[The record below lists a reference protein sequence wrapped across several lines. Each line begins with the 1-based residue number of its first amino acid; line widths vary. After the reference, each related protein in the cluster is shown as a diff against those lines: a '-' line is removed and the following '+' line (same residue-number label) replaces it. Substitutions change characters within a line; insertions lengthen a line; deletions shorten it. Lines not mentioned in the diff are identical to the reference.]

1 MDYVKEP
8 GFFREKCQHSFKDL
22 KPLGFFAWDDLLH
35 INTQS
40 GSQWDGFRHWGHQE
54 TGLYYNNFP
63 HDEIPKPEN
72 ILKNSTHH
80 WSERGGIVG
89 RGVLIDYVLYA
100 ERHNISYSPTTR
112 HAITVAEIE
121 ECAKEQG
128 VSFKPCDI
136 ILIRSGFVKW
146 YESAGQEEQVEKAKN
161 GHEFAGMEGSAQSVE
176 WLWDHHFA
184 AVGGDA
190 IAFEAWPPKA
200 PYSMLSLAENERGEL
215 TMIENRTPRPPPRYV
230 GHAHRRALEPRGIGA
245 GVRQRE
251 EIQLFLDLGTVEC
264 CGRRC
269 ESTKRFGYF
278 VTVSV
283 NDIFGRNRCRERVIW
298 RCEYWVYICTVLNM
312 VDPT

>member
-1 MDYVKEP
+1 MDYIKEP

-22 KPLGFFAWDDLLH
+22 KSLGFFAWDDLLH

-89 RGVLIDYVLYA
+89 RGVLIDYVSYA

-146 YESAGQEEQVEKAKN
+146 YESAGQEEQIANAKN
-161 GHEFAGMEGSAQSVE
+161 GHEFAGMEGSAESVE

-184 AVGGDA
+184 AVAGDA
-190 IAFEAWPPKA
+190 IAFEAWPPRA
-200 PYSMLSLAENERGEL
+200 PYSMLSL
-215 TMIENRTPRPPPRYV
+215 IEV
-230 GHAHRRALEPRGIGA
+230 
-245 GVRQRE
+245 
-251 EIQLFLDLGTVEC
+251 
-264 CGRRC
+264 GRR
-269 ESTKRFGYF
+269 TDHG
-278 VTVSV
+278 
-283 NDIFGRNRCRERVIW
+283 
-298 RCEYWVYICTVLNM
+298 
-312 VDPT
+312 